1 MFIYNCANFGN
12 VGALISVQTWSST
25 KHPTIANFYNYGKCN
40 KITNSVGYYIYNNCY
55 SLQGKINNI
64 DSNIIT
70 EKTEEYMKLQDFIND
85 LNNYTESN
93 PEGVSTVGWCKWVVG
108 DDNLPAL
115 DFNTEWN
122 GTAWVTV
129 SN

>member
-1 MFIYNCANFGN
+1 
-12 VGALISVQTWSST
+12 
-25 KHPTIANFYNYGKCN
+25 
-40 KITNSVGYYIYNNCY
+40 
-55 SLQGKINNI
+55 
-64 DSNIIT
+64 
-70 EKTEEYMKLQDFIND
+70 MKLQDFIND

-115 DFNTEWN
+115 DFKTEWN

>member
-1 MFIYNCANFGN
+1 MGGDAPSLTSCYYLDG
-12 VGALISVQTWSST
+12 VGETTGLTPRATETVFYKTSENEEDMTTAKVVQTF
-25 KHPTIANFYNYGKCN
+25 ND
-40 KITNSVGYYIYNNCY
+40 YI
-55 SLQGKINNI
+55 
-64 DSNIIT
+64 
-70 EKTEEYMKLQDFIND
+70 
-85 LNNYTESN
+85 ESN
-93 PEGVSTVGWCKWVVG
+93 PEGVSTAGWCKWVVG